1 MDFLTAMKISGSAL
15 KAERTRINVASM
27 NLANANTTRTVEGGP
42 YRAKS
47 VIFGATSLPTNTFQQ
62 TYDSV
67 DAKLRKV
74 DVVQVVEDSAP
85 FKEVYD
91 PSHPDVDANGIVKMP
106 NVNTAEQMVDL
117 ISARRDFDANVTAMD
132 SIKAIA
138 LRSLEISR

>member
-15 KAERTRINVASM
+15 KAERSRINIASM

-47 VIFGATSLPTNTFQQ
+47 VIFGATPLASNFQQ

-67 DAKLRKV
+67 DDKLRKV
-74 DVVQVVEDSAP
+74 EVVKVAEDTAP
-85 FKEVYD
+85 FKEIYD
-91 PSHPDVDANGIVKMP
+91 PSHPDADANGIVKMP

-117 ISARRDFDANVTAMD
+117 MSARRDFDANVTAMD
-132 SIKAIA
+132 SIKAMA
-138 LRSLEISR
+138 MRSLEISR